1 MKNSFDDIMLK
12 YFEYHLRIGR
22 YKNLKYF
29 SRDEIIIS
37 RFSFFFKYILLFLI
51 IFFSIYGKTV
61 SVIIEVGCLMF
72 VQFFQGIS
80 FANFLVDEV
89 KRDVEKK

>member
-1 MKNSFDDIMLK
+1 MKNSFADCMLR

-22 YKNLKYF
+22 YKNFKYY

-51 IFFSIYGKTV
+51 IFFSIYDRPV
-61 SVIIEVGCLMF
+61 SVITEVVCLMF
-72 VQFFQGIS
+72 IQFLQGIS
-80 FANFLVDEV
+80 FANFLVYEV
-89 KRDVEKK
+89 KRDVETK